1 MTAIQFSDLQEFF
14 VIVFGPIL
22 QWLLVGIAVGV
33 TGLII
38 LIWCLALLRR
48 MLKSGMSVSQNL

>member
-14 VIVFGPIL
+14 VIVFGSIL

-48 MLKSGMSVSQNL
+48 MLKSGMSVSQNQ